1 MPRNRNLSYRRIFA
15 IAAPIILQ
23 NSISSCASL
32 VDNLMVGSLGSE
44 VIGGI
49 SIAGQILNVYTFLI
63 LGLAAGAGV
72 FGAQFHGA
80 NDTAGV
86 QHCFRL
92 RLLLTEGI
100 TLLAIPLLWFGAP
113 LLIRPFLTAQSDP
126 VVWEQTMTHAREYL
140 LLMLAGLPFF
150 ALTQC
155 YAATLREG
163 GDVRLPMIASIAG
176 VAVNV
181 LFNYLLIY
189 GIGPFPALGVR
200 GAALATALSR
210 LVEIGILIYGTHRRR
225 AYYAFAKHLYRF
237 TPTPAALVKNIL
249 IKSAPL
255 ALNQLM
261 FSLGET
267 LLNRYYSTTSEDAMV
282 AMNVACT
289 YWNFFATVFI
299 SFGSV
304 IGILVGHELGCR
316 AFDKATQSF
325 YTLRR
330 LTLLVAAA
338 TALLYAAAALPLP
351 DWYAITPLQQQSV
364 RILMWIQAIC
374 MPLVGYAQAAF
385 SALRAGGM
393 TGTTMMID
401 VGAIWLV
408 KLPIAIVLSSMGL
421 PLITVYAG
429 VQITELVKVLFG
441 GITIRSGRWLHCVI
455 ADKEQNTTAD
465 VS

>member
-1 MPRNRNLSYRRIFA
+1 MSHNRNFSYRRILTIA
-15 IAAPIILQ
+15 IPIILQ
-23 NSISSCASL
+23 NSISSCAAL

-44 VIGGI
+44 AIGGI

-63 LGLAAGAGV
+63 LGLTAGAGV

-80 NDTAGV
+80 KDTAGV

-92 RLLLTEGI
+92 RFLLAESI
-100 TLLAIPLLWFGAP
+100 TLLALPLLGFGAP
-113 LLIRPFLTAQSDP
+113 ALIRPFLTAQSDP
-126 VVWEQTMTHAREYL
+126 VVWERTMTCAQEYL

-163 GDVRLPMIASIAG
+163 GDVHLPMKAAITG

-189 GIGPFPALGVR
+189 GVGPFPALGVR
-200 GAALATALSR
+200 GASLATVFSR
-210 LVEIGILIYGTHRRR
+210 LVETAVLIVGTHRRK
-225 AYYAFAKHLYRF
+225 AHHAFAAHLYRF
-237 TPTPAALVKNIL
+237 TPIPAALVKNIL

-267 LLNRYYSTTSEDAMV
+267 LLNRYYATTSADAMV

-316 AFDKATQSF
+316 AFDKAAQNF
-325 YTLRR
+325 RTLHR
-330 LTLLVAAA
+330 LTLLIATL
-338 TALLYAAAALPLP
+338 TALLYAAAAFPLP
-351 DWYAITPLQQQSV
+351 GWYAITPLQQQSV
-364 RILMWIQAIC
+364 RTLMWIQAIC
-374 MPLVGYAQAAF
+374 MPLVGYAQSAF
-385 SALRAGGM
+385 AALRAGGM

-401 VGAIWLV
+401 VGAI
-408 KLPIAIVLSSMGL
+408 
-421 PLITVYAG
+421 
-429 VQITELVKVLFG
+429 
-441 GITIRSGRWLHCVI
+441 
-455 ADKEQNTTAD
+455 
-465 VS
+465 